1 MRVPRLGRRMSVTSS
16 KQNRRMRTRLLAL
29 SLLGGA
35 ALIVSSPM
43 LVADAPEAP
52 HVVMISIDGLMPS
65 TYTQPGPS
73 KVPTLRRLM
82 REGVYAEGV
91 VGVLPTVTYPSH
103 TSIITGVPPAIH
115 GIYNNY
121 VLDPEDRSDHAW
133 YWYGRDVQVATLP
146 GAVSARGLSTAA
158 VSWPVTVGSDID
170 FLMPEYG
177 RKLYPETLDLLRALS
192 HPRGLLD
199 HYEASRG
206 APLPGPLTDA
216 DRAGLAAWIFR
227 TYRPHLMLL
236 HIFETDAAQH
246 QEGPSSPKALAAL
259 EQADT
264 HVKMVLDAIA
274 DTGLSD
280 RTNVVIASDHG
291 FAAIEQ
297 ELHPN
302 TIFKQEGLLEV
313 DESGT
318 ISRWDAY
325 VQGAGGVGFVFLNNR
340 DDASMRVRVER
351 ILTKL
356 AADPA
361 NGILHVWDEA
371 DLRERGADPRA
382 SFALD
387 MKTGFY
393 AGSGHAAL
401 LTGVANAGGH
411 GFDPT
416 RKELHAS
423 LIMSGP
429 DVPKGGGSL
438 GVMRMTQIAP
448 TIAAWFDV
456 GLSAR
461 ADEPLALKPAGASR

>member
-1 MRVPRLGRRMSVTSS
+1 
-16 KQNRRMRTRLLAL
+16 
-29 SLLGGA
+29 
-35 ALIVSSPM
+35 
-43 LVADAPEAP
+43 
-52 HVVMISIDGLMPS
+52 MISIDGLMPS

-82 REGVYAEGV
+82 QEGVYADGV

-103 TSIITGVPPAIH
+103 TSMITGVPPAVH

-121 VLDPEDRSDHAW
+121 VLDPEDQSDHAW
-133 YWYGRDVQVATLP
+133 YWYGRDVKVATLP
-146 GAVSARGLSTAA
+146 GAVGSRGLTTAA
-158 VSWPVTVGSDID
+158 VSWPATVGSDID

-177 RKLYPETLDLLRALS
+177 RRFYPETLNLLRALS

-199 HYEASRG
+199 TYEASRG
-206 APLPGPLTDA
+206 TPLPGPLTDA

-227 TYRPHLMLL
+227 TYRPHLTLL
-236 HIFETDAAQH
+236 HIFETDSAQH
-246 QEGPSSPKALAAL
+246 QQGPGSPEALAAL
-259 EQADT
+259 EQADA
-264 HVKMVLDAIA
+264 HVNMVLDAIA
-274 DTGLSD
+274 ETGLSD
-280 RTNVVIASDHG
+280 RTDVVVVSDHG
-291 FAAIEQ
+291 FAAIER

-313 DESGT
+313 DDSGH
-318 ISRWDAY
+318 IGRWDAY
-325 VQGAGGVGFVFLNNR
+325 VQGAGGVGFVFLKNPG
-340 DDASMRVRVER
+340 DATVRARVEE
-351 ILTKL
+351 ILAKL

-361 NGILHVWDEA
+361 NGILTVWDEA
-371 DLRERGADPRA
+371 DLRERGGDPRA

-393 AGSGHAAL
+393 AGSGHEAL
-401 LTGVANAGGH
+401 FTEVESAGGH

-429 DVPKGGGSL
+429 DVPKSGSL
-438 GVMRMTQIAP
+438 GVVRMTQIAP

-456 GLSAR
+456 GLSAHT
-461 ADEPLALKPAGASR
+461 DEPLALKPTGASK

>member
-1 MRVPRLGRRMSVTSS
+1 MRI
-16 KQNRRMRTRLLAL
+16 RLLAL
-29 SLLGGA
+29 SVFVGV

-43 LVADAPEAP
+43 LVADAPEAR

-82 REGVYAEGV
+82 QEGVYAVGV

-103 TSIITGVPPAIH
+103 TSMITGVPPAIH

-121 VLDPEDRSDHAW
+121 VLDPEDHTDHAW

-146 GAVSARGLSTAA
+146 GAVGSRGLSTAA
-158 VSWPVTVGSDID
+158 VSWPATVGSDID

-177 RKLYPETLDLLRALS
+177 RRFYPETLDLLRALS

-199 HYEASRG
+199 TYEASRG
-206 APLPGPLTDA
+206 EPLPGPLTDA
-216 DRAGLAAWIFR
+216 DRTGLAAWIFR
-227 TYRPHLMLL
+227 TYRPHLTLL
-236 HIFETDAAQH
+236 HIFETDSAQH
-246 QEGPSSPKALAAL
+246 QEGPGSPKALAAL
-259 EQADT
+259 EQADS
-264 HVKMVLDAIA
+264 HVKMMRDAITDA
-274 DTGLSD
+274 GLRD
-280 RTNVVIASDHG
+280 RTDIVIVSDHG

-297 ELHPN
+297 QLHPN

-313 DESGT
+313 DDSGN

-325 VQGAGGVGFVFLNNR
+325 VQGAGGVGFVFLQSPE
-340 DDASMRVRVER
+340 DASMRARVEQ

-356 AADPA
+356 AANPA

-371 DLRERGADPRA
+371 DLRERGGDPRA

-393 AGSGHAAL
+393 AGSDHEAL
-401 LTGVANAGGH
+401 LTDLENTGGH

-429 DVPKGGGSL
+429 DVPKSGSL
-438 GVMRMTQIAP
+438 GVVRMTQIAP
-448 TIAAWFDV
+448 TIATWFDV